1 MTFDLTIVTY
11 EDRDIFREEDI
22 FSESYIER
30 AAVIEL
36 DEEEMKRY
44 GVGEGENI
52 LLHNDDGEVVVKVK
66 RSEEE
71 GGGIGYMPRSPWSS
85 ILLSEETKG
94 GILGYKHIKVNAKKT
109 NAPVTDLK
117 VLFK

>member
-22 FSESYIER
+22 FSDSYIER
-30 AAVIEL
+30 AAMIEL

-52 LLHNDDGEVVVKVK
+52 LLQNDYGEVVVKVK

-71 GGGIGYMPRSPWSS
+71 GGGVGYMPRSPLSS
-85 ILLSEETKG
+85 ILLSEETKV

-109 NAPVTDLK
+109 NDPVTDLK
-117 VLFK
+117 MLFK